1 MRDTTGKGDGKK
13 ETLHEES
20 TAEGQR
26 EQVMETLKKK
36 LCWVNS
42 EFEGSCHCFRT
53 VKYIKRRIICKRHD
67 SRGGQQEGDT
77 AC

>member
-1 MRDTTGKGDGKK
+1 
-13 ETLHEES
+13 
-20 TAEGQR
+20 
-26 EQVMETLKKK
+26 METLKKK

-53 VKYIKRRIICKRHD
+53 VKYIKRRIMCKRHG

-77 AC
+77 DCMLKARRERDKTWNETLKEGAALGNQ

>member
-42 EFEGSCHCFRT
+42 GETRQERGTAGRRYCM
-53 VKYIKRRIICKRHD
+53 IKTQRERDKTWDETLKEKLR
-67 SRGGQQEGDT
+67 
-77 AC
+77 

>member
-42 EFEGSCHCFRT
+42 GETRQERGT
-53 VKYIKRRIICKRHD
+53 AGRR
-67 SRGGQQEGDT
+67 
-77 AC
+77 